1 MNFSK
6 PTLNIGVVGSGFMGK
21 THVYGYA
28 IADRVFD
35 LPYKLNL
42 ISIADINSKAANSA
56 AKKLGFQK
64 STADW
69 MSLINDPELD
79 LISITAPNSL
89 HKDIS
94 IAALEANKHV
104 YCEKPL
110 APTLE
115 ETQEMVKASRR
126 SNKKTQVG
134 FNYLS
139 NPMFYTAKEIIANGD
154 LGEIISF
161 RGIHAEDYMSD
172 PRSPYTWRHEPLGG
186 GVLADLGSHILATAE
201 FLLGPIKEVMG
212 ESITVIKKRKTK
224 NNKTKNIKIDDISRS
239 FVRFKSGVSGSLE
252 ANWLATGCKMKHD
265 FEIYGTKGAIRFSQ
279 ERLNELYLFSLS
291 DKKNIQGFRKIEAG
305 PANKPYDR
313 FCVAPGHQL
322 GFNELKAIEI
332 SNFIKSINNEIP
344 EPFNFASGHRIQKLV
359 DGIHRSSKEKRWV
372 MI

>member
-35 LPYKLNL
+35 LPYKLN
-42 ISIADINSKAANSA
+42 
-56 AKKLGFQK
+56 
-64 STADW
+64 
-69 MSLINDPELD
+69 

-172 PRSPYTWRHEPLGG
+172 PRSPYTWRH
-186 GVLADLGSHILATAE
+186 
-201 FLLGPIKEVMG
+201 
-212 ESITVIKKRKTK
+212 
-224 NNKTKNIKIDDISRS
+224 
-239 FVRFKSGVSGSLE
+239 
-252 ANWLATGCKMKHD
+252 
-265 FEIYGTKGAIRFSQ
+265 
-279 ERLNELYLFSLS
+279 
-291 DKKNIQGFRKIEAG
+291 
-305 PANKPYDR
+305 
-313 FCVAPGHQL
+313 
-322 GFNELKAIEI
+322 
-332 SNFIKSINNEIP
+332 
-344 EPFNFASGHRIQKLV
+344 
-359 DGIHRSSKEKRWV
+359 
-372 MI
+372 